1 MCLRSSLPA
10 RSWSSTKIPFWGLFL
25 ACLLAS
31 LFTVT
36 DWVETG
42 VCADLLRRALRNSTY
57 KGVRIHEMGREELKC
72 NAVARETPADL
83 TRSSS
88 VPSGLSCHTARGS
101 ALYMPSSTLQRRQ
114 VWEVGGGNMWP
125 WARWL
130 SSAEGKSWREVQLG
144 PINHQ
149 HCQQLGTESLSLK
162 VAWGSGPQ
170 PPPQRG
176 EETCLRSHSQ

>member
-1 MCLRSSLPA
+1 MIERQNPILRSIPSLSPGITVHCH
-10 RSWSSTKIPFWGLFL
+10 RLGWDRCMCRFIEESSQEQYLQ
-25 ACLLAS
+25 
-31 LFTVT
+31 
-36 DWVETG
+36 
-42 VCADLLRRALRNSTY
+42 
-57 KGVRIHEMGREELKC
+57 GVRIHEMGREELKC

-101 ALYMPSSTLQRRQ
+101 ARYMPSSTLQQRQ

-130 SSAEGKSWREVQLG
+130 SSAKGKSWREAQLG

-162 VAWGSGPQ
+162 GAWGSGPQ

-176 EETCLRSHSQ
+176 DETCLRSHSQ